1 MISEGRCRQGRRWLV
16 YFISYMYIR
25 IIMNVIREA
34 RRQAGLTQGEL
45 ARRAGTSQPA
55 VARLER
61 GSSSPTLAT
70 LERLVRGAGFDLRL
84 SLVPRVA
91 LDPLIEAYKRDV
103 DRTLLRENLR
113 KTVDERLR
121 SLTEMQEFG
130 RELERS
136 VRASRKRNR

>member
-1 MISEGRCRQGRRWLV
+1 
-16 YFISYMYIR
+16 
-25 IIMNVIREA
+25 MNPILEA
-34 RRQAGLTQGEL
+34 RRRAGLTQGEL
-45 ARRAGTSQPA
+45 ARRAGTSQSA

-61 GSSSPTLAT
+61 GTSSPTLAT
-70 LERLVRGAGFDLRL
+70 LERLVRGAGFELRL
-84 SLVPRVA
+84 SLVPRAV
-91 LDPLIEAYKRDV
+91 LDPLVEAYKRDV

-136 VRASRKRNR
+136 VRDSRKRKR

>member
-1 MISEGRCRQGRRWLV
+1 MN
-16 YFISYMYIR
+16 
-25 IIMNVIREA
+25 IILEA
-34 RRQAGLTQGEL
+34 RRRAGLTQGEL

-61 GSSSPTLAT
+61 GSASPTLAT
-70 LERLVRGAGFDLRL
+70 LERLVGGAGFDLRL
-84 SLVPRVA
+84 SLVPHAAV
-91 LDPLIEAYKRDV
+91 DPLIEAYKRDV

-121 SLTEMQEFG
+121 SLAEMQEFG